1 MTKSV
6 LITGCSSGI
15 GLCAAETLHQRGYQV
30 FAGVRKPADQ
40 QRLIQQGIR
49 SVLLDVAD
57 SQSIQ
62 RAVDE
67 ALAQTQGRLDALVN
81 NAGFGQPGAVEDLSR
96 DTLRAQFEANVFGLQ
111 ELINHVLPVMRRQDS
126 GRIVN
131 MSSLLGLISMP
142 YRGAYCA
149 SKYAVEALT
158 DALRLEAHGSGIRVS
173 LIEPGPIES
182 QFRRAARQHY
192 QQHIA
197 VEQSPHGEKYARMLD
212 NIEQLKTESRLT
224 LPPAAVVKKLLHA
237 LESPRPKI
245 RYYVTLPAYVLA
257 TLKRFLPSAL
267 FDRVILKI
275 HRMET
280 Q

>member
-1 MTKSV
+1 MTKSI

-40 QRLIQQGIR
+40 QRLSQQGIR

-67 ALAQTQGRLDALVN
+67 VLAQTQGRLDALVN

-111 ELINHVLPVMRRQDS
+111 ELTNHVLPVMRQQGS

-158 DALRLEAHGSGIRVS
+158 DALRLEVRDSGICVS

-182 QFRRAARQHY
+182 QFRQAARHHY
-192 QQHIA
+192 QQHVS
-197 VEQSPHGEKYARMLD
+197 VEQSPHGEKYGRMLD

-224 LPPAAVVKKLLHA
+224 LPPSAVVKKLLHA

-267 FDRVILKI
+267 FDQVILKI
-275 HRMET
+275 HRVET
-280 Q
+280 R